1 MKVGA
6 TRIGANTHMKNYL
19 VGLVLSLMLLP
30 VSTLHADQV
39 TLKNGD
45 RITGAI
51 VKKDGKELTI
61 KSDLFGLVTVPW
73 EQVESVKSETPLNVV
88 LSSGQTVQTPIATS
102 DGKVELTATD
112 KTVEPADVLAI
123 RDAAEQAAY
132 DRLQNPGWMDLWAG
146 TATLG
151 FAGTQGNAR
160 TKTLTTAL
168 NAARLTRND
177 KTTIYFS
184 AIKASALV
192 EGVSAGT
199 AQAVRGGLGYDHDV
213 SPKLFVNL
221 FNDYEYDRFQ
231 DLDLRFVLG
240 GGLGYHAWKTERGR
254 LDLAAGMAYNHS
266 RFGPPAPAAAFTRNA
281 AEAYWGN
288 DFSYV
293 LTGATSLV
301 QSYRMFNNLSDTGE
315 YRINFDLGAIT
326 NITSWMTWNIGLS
339 DRFLSNP
346 VAGRQ
351 RNDFLYTTGLGI
363 TFAR

>member
-1 MKVGA
+1 
-6 TRIGANTHMKNYL
+6 MKNCFFR
-19 VGLVLSLMLLP
+19 GVLSLMVLLAG
-30 VSTLHADQV
+30 TLRADQV

-61 KSDLFGLVTVPW
+61 KSDLFGVVTVPW

-102 DGKVELTATD
+102 AGKVELTATD

-132 DRLQNPGWMDLWAG
+132 DRLQNPGWVDLWAG
-146 TATLG
+146 PATLG

-160 TKTLTTAL
+160 TRTLTTAL
-168 NAARLTRND
+168 NASRQTQND

-199 AQAVRGGLGYDHDV
+199 AQAVRGGLGYDHDL
-213 SPKLFVNL
+213 SPKLFFNV

-240 GGLGYHAWKTERGR
+240 GGLGYHVWKAERGS
-254 LDLAAGMAYNHS
+254 LDLSAGAAYNHS
-266 RFGPPAPAAAFTRNA
+266 RFGPAAPAVAFTRNA

-288 DFSYV
+288 DFNYS

-315 YRINFDLGAIT
+315 YRINFDLGAVTKIT
-326 NITSWMTWNIGLS
+326 TWLTWNIGLS

-351 RNDFLYTTGLGI
+351 RNDFLYTTGLGV